1 MTRKQMRLA
10 WIGSIGLVL
19 SLATGLTMFALRD
32 GISFA
37 MSPAELKAA
46 SIEPGQ
52 RVRLFGLVEN
62 GSVSRGEGL
71 NVSFDLSLEGEE
83 LKVKFDNVL
92 PDLFREGQG
101 IIAEGTLNQDGHFV
115 ADTVLAKHDE
125 NYVPR
130 EFADKL
136 KKEGVWRGDKNY
148 GAGGKYG
155 NDG

>member
-10 WIGSIGLVL
+10 WIGAIGLVL
-19 SLATGLTMFALRD
+19 SGALALTMFALRD

-46 SIEPGQ
+46 QVSPGQ
-52 RVRLFGLVEN
+52 RVRLFGLVEE
-62 GSVSRGEGL
+62 GSVKRGEGL
-71 NVSFDLSLEGEE
+71 NVAFNLSLEGEE
-83 LKVKFDNVL
+83 LTVNFNNVL

-101 IIAEGTLNQDGHFV
+101 IIAEGMLDPSGQFT

-136 KKEGVWRGDKNY
+136 KEDGLWRGKEG
-148 GAGGKYG
+148 
-155 NDG
+155 DG